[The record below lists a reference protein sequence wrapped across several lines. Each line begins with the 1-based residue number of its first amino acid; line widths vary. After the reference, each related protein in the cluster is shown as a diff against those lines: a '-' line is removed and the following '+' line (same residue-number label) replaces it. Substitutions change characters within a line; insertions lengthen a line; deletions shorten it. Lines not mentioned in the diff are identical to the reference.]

1 MAAWPVSVENGCM
14 GGFPASVQ
22 AAYEQHKSAVF
33 RRCQTLL
40 KDAALAEDATQDVF
54 MKLAANQHRIE
65 NPRAQLGWLLQ
76 TATNHCLTIMR
87 TRGRS
92 DSLEARA
99 EGADGEGG
107 GDQGPS
113 ERMTGQYEARD
124 FSRKLLEELGTVSRD
139 IALSV
144 LAGDEERQDVAA
156 KHKVSR
162 KTVTRK
168 LASISAR
175 ARQLLTRKR
184 DG

>member
-1 MAAWPVSVENGCM
+1 M

-22 AAYEQHKSAVF
+22 AAYEKHRSAVF

-54 MKLAANQHRIE
+54 MKLAANESRLQ
-65 NPRAQLGWLLQ
+65 NPQAQLAWLLQ
-76 TATNHCLTIMR
+76 TATNHCLTLMR
-87 TRGRS
+87 TRGRT

-99 EGADGEGG
+99 EGNDGEGS

-113 ERMTGQYEARD
+113 ERLTGQYEARD
-124 FSRKLLEELGTVSRD
+124 FSRKLLDELGTVSRD

-144 LAGDEERQDVAA
+144 LAGDEERQEVAS
-156 KHKVSR
+156 KLNVSR

-168 LASISAR
+168 LQRISER
-175 ARQLLTRKR
+175 AKQLLTRKR

>member
-1 MAAWPVSVENGCM
+1 M

-22 AAYEQHKSAVF
+22 AAYEQHRGAVF

-54 MKLAANQHRIE
+54 MKLAANE
-65 NPRAQLGWLLQ
+65 NRLQNPQAQLAWLLQ
-76 TATNHCLTIMR
+76 TATNHCLTLMR
-87 TRGRS
+87 TRGRT

-99 EGADGEGG
+99 EGNDGEGS

-113 ERMTGQYEARD
+113 ERLTGQYEARD
-124 FSRKLLEELGTVSRD
+124 FSRKLLDELGTVSRD

-144 LAGDEERQDVAA
+144 LAGDEERQEVAS
-156 KHKVSR
+156 KLNVSR

-168 LASISAR
+168 LQRISER
-175 ARQLLTRKR
+175 AKQLLTRKR

>member
-1 MAAWPVSVENGCM
+1 MGAKSAENAHM

-22 AAYEQHKSAVF
+22 AAYEQHRTAVF

-54 MKLAANQHRIE
+54 MKLAANE
-65 NPRAQLGWLLQ
+65 NRLHNPQAQLAWLLQ
-76 TATNHCLTIMR
+76 TATNHCLTLMR
-87 TRGRS
+87 TRGRT
-92 DSLEARA
+92 DSLDERT
-99 EGADGEGG
+99 EGDGEGP

-113 ERMTGQYEARD
+113 ERLTGQYEARD

-144 LAGDEERQDVAA
+144 LANDEERQEVAS
-156 KHKVSR
+156 KLKVSR

-168 LASISAR
+168 LQRISER
-175 ARQLLTRKR
+175 AKQLLTRKR

>member
-1 MAAWPVSVENGCM
+1 M

-22 AAYEQHKSAVF
+22 AAYEQHRGAVF

-54 MKLAANQHRIE
+54 MKLAANE
-65 NPRAQLGWLLQ
+65 NRLQNPQAQLAWLLQ
-76 TATNHCLTIMR
+76 TATNHCLTLMR
-87 TRGRS
+87 TRGRT

-99 EGADGEGG
+99 EGNDGEGS

-113 ERMTGQYEARD
+113 ERLTGQYEARD
-124 FSRKLLEELGTVSRD
+124 FSRKLLDELGTVSRD

-144 LAGDEERQDVAA
+144 LAGDEERQEVAC
-156 KHKVSR
+156 KLNVSR

-168 LASISAR
+168 LQRISER
-175 ARQLLTRKR
+175 AKQLLTRKR

>member
-1 MAAWPVSVENGCM
+1 MAAEPDSADNGGM
-14 GGFPASVQ
+14 GGFPASIQ
-22 AAYEQHKSAVF
+22 AAYEQHRNAVF

-54 MKLAANQHRIE
+54 MKLAANEHRIE
-65 NPRAQLGWLLQ
+65 NPKAQLGWLLQ
-76 TATNHCLTIMR
+76 TATNHCLTMMR

-99 EGADGEGG
+99 EGDGEGG

-113 ERMTGQYEARD
+113 ERLTGQYEARD

-144 LAGDEERQDVAA
+144 LAGDEERQDVAS
-156 KHKVSR
+156 KLNVSR

-168 LASISAR
+168 LQSITER
-175 ARQLLTRKR
+175 AKQLLTRKR
-184 DG
+184 DD

>member
-1 MAAWPVSVENGCM
+1 MAVGSDSADNGRM

-22 AAYEQHKSAVF
+22 AAYEQHRSAVF

-40 KDAALAEDATQDVF
+40 KDPALAEDATQDVF
-54 MKLAANQHRIE
+54 MKLAANQHRLQ
-65 NPRAQLGWLLQ
+65 NPQAQLAWLLQ
-76 TATNHCLTIMR
+76 TATNHCLTMM
-87 TRGRS
+87 RGRGRT
-92 DSLEARA
+92 DSLDARA
-99 EGADGEGG
+99 EGDGDGP

-113 ERMTGQYEARD
+113 ERLTGQYEARD

-144 LAGDEERQDVAA
+144 LAGEEERQDVAA
-156 KHKVSR
+156 KLKVSR

-168 LASISAR
+168 LQRISER
-175 ARQLLTRKR
+175 AKQLLTRKR